1 MATATQ
7 IEAVRDWVGSTP
19 DDDAITAQI
28 DRFPGDAQ
36 APERAALA
44 ILLRRQADDSF
55 DSFEVKD
62 DVAWSR
68 ATWAKE
74 LSNRIAQLRARL
86 GGGSGNVAGA
96 PTVSLGTVA
105 GTANA
110 R

>member
-1 MATATQ
+1 MATAAQ

-19 DDDAITAQI
+19 DDTAITAQI

-36 APERAALA
+36 ATDRAALA

-62 DVAWSR
+62 DVAWSK
-68 ATWAKE
+68 ASWSKA
-74 LSNRIAQLRARL
+74 LADRIAALRARL
-86 GGGSGNVAGA
+86 GGDDANVAGT
-96 PTVSLGTVA
+96 PTVSVGTVA
-105 GTANA
+105 GTGNP

>member
-19 DDDAITAQI
+19 DDPAIAAQV
-28 DRFPGDAQ
+28 DRFPGDAK
-36 APERAALA
+36 ATDRAALA

-62 DVAWSR
+62 DVAWSK
-68 ATWAKE
+68 ASWSKA
-74 LSNRIAQLRARL
+74 LADRIAALRARL
-86 GGGSGNVAGA
+86 GGDDANVTGA
-96 PTVSLGTVA
+96 PAVSLGTVA
-105 GTANA
+105 ASRNL